1 MASMTPFLIGIAG
14 GTASGKSTLARRLVR
29 CAGRDQASLVEL
41 DWYYRCQAHLQ
52 LEQRASANYDHPDA
66 LEFSLLVQHL
76 QQLRSGASVDCPLY
90 DFALHTR
97 AIGKTQRVEPS
108 PVVIVE
114 GILLFSNP
122 EVRALLDTKI
132 FTTAADDVRLHRRIE
147 RDVRER
153 GRTHES
159 VVQQWEATVH
169 PMHVQFCEPSRV
181 FADRVIEDCGG
192 TDADVEA
199 LWFQLSREGAHFSR
213 SQ

>member
-1 MASMTPFLIGIAG
+1 MAPFLIGIAG

-29 CAGRDQASLVEL
+29 CAGRDQAGLIEL
-41 DWYYRCQAHLQ
+41 DWYYRCQAD
-52 LEQRASANYDHPDA
+52 LELDRRASANYDHPDA

-76 QQLRSGASVDCPLY
+76 HALRSGTSVDCPVY

-97 AIGKTQRVEPS
+97 AIGQTQRIEPR
-108 PVVIVE
+108 PVVVVE
-114 GILLFSNP
+114 GILLFSKP

-132 FTTAADDVRLHRRIE
+132 FTMAEDDVRLSRRTE

-153 GRTHES
+153 GRTPES
-159 VVQQWEATVH
+159 VVQQWESTVH

-192 TDADVEA
+192 TDAEVED
-199 LWFQLSREGAHFSR
+199 LWAQLSREIAGSR
-213 SQ
+213 